1 MTGKEEKHLSLSY
14 AYALASK
21 RSTEGSFHRVKELIK
36 HFLTQNNYPSDEK
49 YIVPLLCQQYSSLRF
64 YISFLEEKLE
74 DENILIDEKTGLK
87 RLIVMPQDV
96 AVLTAL
102 NTSIDI
108 CEKELSLLN
117 VSYDLH

>member
-1 MTGKEEKHLSLSY
+1 
-14 AYALASK
+14 
-21 RSTEGSFHRVKELIK
+21 VKELIK
-36 HFLTQNNYPSDEK
+36 HFLTQNNYPSDEI

-74 DENILIDEKTGLK
+74 DENILVDEKTGMK
-87 RLIVMPQDV
+87 RLIVMPQDLT
-96 AVLTAL
+96 VLTAL

-108 CEKELSLLN
+108 CEKELALLN